1 MKRKYFVW
9 GIALSVLLAGILGY
23 LQFNRERDSLKYTDP
38 KFSVKAE
45 DLLQE
50 FISNE
55 NEAGKKYAGQS
66 VILAVTGEIK
76 EVIKNTANYYTLVMG
91 DTSSL
96 SSVRC
101 LMDSTFSTGYRDLKR
116 GTTVTI
122 KGNFNGYKADEMG
135 IGADIELNYCIL
147 SSPKISK

>member
-9 GIALSVLLAGILGY
+9 VLGLLVLLAGILGY
-23 LQFNRERDSLKYTDP
+23 FEFNRERNSLKNTDP
-38 KFSVKAE
+38 KFSVNVK

-55 NEAGKKYAGQS
+55 DKAGKKYAGQTI
-66 VILAVTGEIK
+66 ILAVNGEIK
-76 EVIKNTANYYTLVMG
+76 EVIKNTANYYTVVMG
-91 DTSSL
+91 DTNSL

-101 LMDSTFSTGYRDLKR
+101 VMDTTFSADYQELKR
-116 GTTVTI
+116 GTAITI

-135 IGADIELNYCIL
+135 IGADIELNYCVL
-147 SSPKISK
+147 SSPKVSK